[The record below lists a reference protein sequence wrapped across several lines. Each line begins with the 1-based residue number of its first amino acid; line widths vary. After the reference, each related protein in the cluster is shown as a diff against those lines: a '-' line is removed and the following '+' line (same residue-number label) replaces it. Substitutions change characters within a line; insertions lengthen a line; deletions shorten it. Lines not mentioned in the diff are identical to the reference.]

1 MNKFEKFKNWMRNL
15 KTSHIAVAF
24 VALGIL
30 AFVLDQKKV
39 DAPVDVDSTSVDTY
53 IPEGMTLIPIEIQN
67 IEALK
72 NILGEFGVVD
82 LYLPSFEEN
91 RAPKKIASGV
101 KIMRAPL
108 NPDVFAVLV
117 LEENAS
123 QIAQHPGSFF
133 VTVLN
138 PNNKKTQF
146 HKDKSIKEQKQL
158 RTQIITEI

>member
-1 MNKFEKFKNWMRNL
+1 MKKLDLHHIKNWVRNL
-15 KTSHIAVAF
+15 KTKHIVIGF
-24 VALGIL
+24 IVLGVLSFI
-30 AFVLDQKKV
+30 LDQKKN
-39 DAPVDVDSTSVDTY
+39 DIPAPVDPTSVDTY

-72 NILGEFGVVD
+72 NILGDFGVVD

-91 RAPKKIASGV
+91 RAPKKIASGI

-123 QIAQHPGSFF
+123 QIAQHPGAFF

-138 PNNKKTQF
+138 PKTQKTRF
-146 HKDKSIKEQKQL
+146 NKDKKQL
-158 RTQIITEI
+158 RTQIVTEI